1 MSKMMSSKGGRKKRG
16 AAIRWMRKRQLRKQI
31 NDAFD
36 TLSLG
41 GILVSMTTKPLNL
54 N

>member
-1 MSKMMSSKGGRKKRG
+1 MSKMMSSKVGGET
-16 AAIRWMRKRQLRKQI
+16 AIRRMRKRHLRKQI

-36 TLSLG
+36 TVSLR